1 MLSGGR
7 SITGDYYQTP
17 RKAQIKIMLA
27 IAVAVPNG
35 IDIRNFWPAERNA
48 IPWRLRG

>member
-35 IDIRNFWPAERNA
+35 IDIRISGSDDYSACDC
-48 IPWRLRG
+48 